1 MRISKIFK
9 RNDQADSPLPK
20 GIKPEENLI
29 QDSGSGEAEIPH
41 HHETSVRI
49 SPALNQELEKERPS
63 TPGMVHFYDDIL
75 KKAKDVY
82 IADPS
87 ARMSFA
93 SEIKPFI
100 EKIIESLRAGDD
112 ELLLICLRDY
122 TRPEDLLYYHVANVV
137 TISIAVGSYLGYE
150 NDKLMELGVAAFVH
164 DIGQRGMELLNKTDM
179 FTDEDFDRVKKHP
192 EEGALALSI
201 IDTGLNKRILDA
213 VRQEHERVDG
223 SGYPEGLVSDEITE
237 YAQIIG
243 LADVYEALMHDR
255 PYRSKYTSIDAIR
268 IILKNKKTFSRKVVK
283 ALIEVFGIFPVETL
297 VQLNTK
303 EIAIVVKRNSEFI
316 SRPILDIL
324 IDSYGKEVKQHKR
337 INLAENPV
345 VYIDTCVK
353 REVVKADA

>member
-9 RNDQADSPLPK
+9 RNDQADIPLPK
-20 GIKPEENLI
+20 GIKPEENLV
-29 QDSGSGEAEIPH
+29 QESSPAEPGVPH

-49 SPALNQELEKERPS
+49 SSALNQELEKERPS
-63 TPGMVHFYDDIL
+63 TPGMAHFYDDIL

-87 ARMSFA
+87 MRINFA
-93 SEIKPFI
+93 SEIQPLV
-100 EKIIESLRAGDD
+100 EKVIESLRAGDD

-122 TRPEDLLYYHVANVV
+122 QRPEDLLYCHIANVV
-137 TISIAVGSYLGYE
+137 TISIAVGIYLGYE
-150 NDKLMELGVAAFVH
+150 NEKLIELGVAAFVH
-164 DIGQRGMELLNKTDM
+164 DIGEKGLDILHKTDM
-179 FTDEDFDRVKKHP
+179 FSDEDFDKVRKHP
-192 EEGALALSI
+192 EEGALALSV
-201 IDTGLNKRILDA
+201 IDTKLNQRIVDA
-213 VRQEHERVDG
+213 VKQEHERIDG
-223 SGYPEGLVSDEITE
+223 SGYPEGLVADEIAE

-303 EIAIVVKRNSEFI
+303 EIAIVVKRNTEFI

-353 REVVKADA
+353 KEIAKADA